1 MTRIITLN
9 VSVDYHEIFWN
20 YRERNADDV
29 KSESEV
35 GKSVSV
41 QCIKKS
47 DQLTCRMPVTTP
59 C

>member
-1 MTRIITLN
+1 VTRIITLD

-41 QCIKKS
+41 QCIKK
-47 DQLTCRMPVTTP
+47 
-59 C
+59 